1 MASLAKGKRAE
12 AGGRSKRAS
21 NGGGASVDY
30 ETLARFRYELRKFQA
45 FSASAADR
53 AGLTAQQHQALLA
66 VKGFSNGVSISVGDL
81 AAYMLIRHHTAVE
94 LVDRM
99 TRLKVL
105 SRRVDGA
112 DGRRVL
118 VSLTREG
125 ERRLQKLSKIHQ
137 EELRSIGPT
146 LTKLLLPFRR

>member
-1 MASLAKGKRAE
+1 MASLGKGRRPA
-12 AGGRSKRAS
+12 AGGRSNRAS

-30 ETLARFRYELRKFQA
+30 ETLARFRHELRKFQA

-53 AGLTAQQHQALLA
+53 AGLTTQQHQALLA
-66 VKGFSNGVSISVGDL
+66 VKGFSNGAPISVGDL
-81 AAYMLIRHHTAVE
+81 AQYLLIRHHTAVE

-99 TRLKVL
+99 TRLNVL

-137 EELRSIGPT
+137 EELRAIGPT
-146 LTKLLLPFRR
+146 LTKLLRPFRR

>member
-1 MASLAKGKRAE
+1 MASLRKGGRPAK
-12 AGGRSKRAS
+12 GGRSKRAS
-21 NGGGASVDY
+21 NGGGAPVDY

-66 VKGFSNGVSISVGDL
+66 VKGFSNGAQISVGDL
-81 AAYMLIRHHTAVE
+81 AKFMLIRHHTAVE

-105 SRRVDGA
+105 SRSIDGA

-125 ERRLQKLSKIHQ
+125 ERRLQKLSRMHQ
-137 EELRSIGPT
+137 QELRAIGPT
-146 LTKLLLPFRR
+146 LTKLLQPFRR

>member
-1 MASLAKGKRAE
+1 MASLTKGRRAE

-21 NGGGASVDY
+21 SGGGASVDY
-30 ETLARFRYELRKFQA
+30 ETLARFRYELRKYQA

-66 VKGFSNGVSISVGDL
+66 VKGFSNGAPISVGDL

>member
-1 MASLAKGKRAE
+1 MGALKK
-12 AGGRSKRAS
+12 GGRTGAEGRPKRAS

-30 ETLARFRYELRKFQA
+30 QTLARFRYELRKFQA

-53 AGLTAQQHQALLA
+53 AGLTTQQHQALLA
-66 VKGFSNGVSISVGDL
+66 VKGFSNDAPISVGDL
-81 AAYMLIRHHTAVE
+81 AQYMLIRHHTAVE

-118 VSLTREG
+118 VSLTKEG

-146 LTKLLLPFRR
+146 LTKLLRPFRR